1 MAPLTH
7 RPEPTPAHAVL
18 EHIRPGTDIIVPLA
32 NGEPVALL
40 DAIEANASSLDSVR
54 IHQMHA
60 LRDRRYLHGD
70 FDDRL
75 RHVSYFLSNIT
86 RERFAEGTIDL
97 VPNHFSQVPDLIRR
111 TCPAPLVLCAVSPP
125 DRHGYFSLGTNADYV
140 ASFIGRAPFFVEAN
154 PRMPRTLG
162 RNQIHISQVVGWT
175 YHEAPLV
182 AIDPAEPSDT
192 DRRIAEFVADRI
204 PDRACIQTGIGTIP
218 NAIVQSL
225 MGHRDLG
232 IHTELISDGIVDL
245 IEAGVATGVAK
256 RMNRTKAV
264 GTFALGSDRVYEFLA
279 DNPAVELWPVNYVNN
294 PRIISD
300 EPNFMSIN
308 ATVEVDLIGQC
319 ASEMIG
325 GRYWSSSGG
334 QSDFAQGAFLSQGG
348 KGFIV
353 LQSTAKHGTVS
364 RIVSSFPPGTVVT
377 TLKNTVDHV
386 VTEWGVA
393 QLRGRSVAQRAQA
406 LIDIAAPEFRA
417 ELTVSARALGYL

>member
-1 MAPLTH
+1 MAPLTQ
-7 RPEPTPAHAVL
+7 RSEPVAADQVL
-18 EHIRPGTDIIVPLA
+18 DQITPGTDLIVPLA

-40 DAIEANASSLDSVR
+40 DAIEANAESLDSVR
-54 IHQMHA
+54 VHQMHA

-70 FDDRL
+70 FGDRL
-75 RHVSYFLSNIT
+75 RHVSYFLSHVT

-97 VPNHFSQVPDLIRR
+97 VPNHFSQVPDLLRR
-111 TCPAPLVLCAVSPP
+111 TCPNPLVLCTVSPP

-162 RNQIHISQVVGWT
+162 RNQIHVSQVVGWT
-175 YHEAPLV
+175 YHDAPLV
-182 AIDPAEPSDT
+182 AITPAAPNDT
-192 DRRIAEFVADRI
+192 DRRIAAFVAERI
-204 PDRACIQTGIGTIP
+204 PNGACVQTGIGTIP
-218 NAIVQSL
+218 NAIVESL
-225 MGHRDLG
+225 MDHRDLG
-232 IHTELISDGIVDL
+232 VHTELISDGIVDL
-245 IEAGVATGVAK
+245 MEAGAANGVAK

-264 GTFALGSDRVYEFLA
+264 GTFALGSDRVYEFIA
-279 DNPAVELWPVNYVNN
+279 DNPAVEFWPVNYVNN
-294 PRIISD
+294 PRIIAD

-334 QSDFAQGAFLSQGG
+334 QSDFAQGAFLSPGG

-353 LQSTAKHGTVS
+353 LQSTAKQGTVS
-364 RIVSSFPPGTVVT
+364 RIVAHFPPGTVVT

-393 QLRGRSVAQRAQA
+393 QLRGRTVAERARA
-406 LIDIAAPEFRA
+406 LIGVAAPEFRD
-417 ELTVSARALGYL
+417 ELTASARELGYL

>member
-1 MAPLTH
+1 MAPQLQ
-7 RPEPTPAHAVL
+7 RPDPVAADAVL
-18 EHIRPGTDIIVPLA
+18 DHIRPGTDIIIPLA
-32 NGEPVALL
+32 NGEPVALM
-40 DAIEANASSLDSVR
+40 DAIEANADSLEGVR
-54 IHQMHA
+54 VHQMHA

-70 FDDRL
+70 YDGHL
-75 RHVSYFLSNIT
+75 RHVSYFLSQVT

-97 VPNHFSQVPDLIRR
+97 VPNHFSQVPDLLRR
-111 TCPAPLVLCAVSPP
+111 TCSDPLVLCAVSSP

-175 YHEAPLV
+175 VHDAPLV
-182 AIDPAEPSDT
+182 SIEPAEPNEVDQ
-192 DRRIAEFVADRI
+192 RIAELVAERV

-218 NAIVQSL
+218 NAIVRSL
-225 MGHRDLG
+225 MNHRDLG

-256 RMNRTKAV
+256 RMNRTKTV
-264 GTFALGSDRVYEFLA
+264 GTFALGSDRVYEFLS

-294 PRIISD
+294 PRIIAD

-353 LQSTAKHGTVS
+353 LQSTARQGTVS
-364 RIVSSFPPGTVVT
+364 RIVANFPPGTVVT

-393 QLRGRSVAQRAQA
+393 HLRGRTVAQRAQS
-406 LIDIAAPEFRA
+406 LIDIAAPEFRD
-417 ELTVSARALGYL
+417 ELTASARNLGYL